1 MQPAAAFLP
10 MSTSYSWLV
19 YERLFLEEAGAVV
32 VVVVG
37 TAEVRDDSRDDDDDD
52 DVDDIPSSEAVA

>member
-10 MSTSYSWLV
+10 MSTFYSWLV

-32 VVVVG
+32 VVVG
-37 TAEVRDDSRDDDDDD
+37 TAEVRDDSRDDDD